1 MPFFENLTIWKE
13 ARILVNDIYRLHNSS
28 KDFGFKDQIQ
38 RASVSVMNNISEGAE
53 CGSDATF
60 IRYLRIAK
68 ASCAEVRSMLYLSE
82 DFNICNIDE
91 AEELRNKSTKI
102 SSGIY
107 HLIQHLKKTS

>member
-53 CGSDATF
+53 SGSDATF

-68 ASCAEVRSMLYLSE
+68 ASCAEVRRMLYLSE
-82 DFNICNIDE
+82 DFNICNVDE

-107 HLIQHLKKTS
+107 HLIQYLKKPS